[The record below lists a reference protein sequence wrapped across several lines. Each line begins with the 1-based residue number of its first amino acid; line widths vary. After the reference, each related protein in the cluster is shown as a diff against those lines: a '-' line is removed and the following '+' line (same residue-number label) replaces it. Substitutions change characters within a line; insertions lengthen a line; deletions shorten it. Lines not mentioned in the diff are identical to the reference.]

1 MSVVQ
6 GGTAEVNSGTE
17 SRYQQ
22 QGSVVDPKMKQEVTQ
37 LLDVLCHN
45 PRVRVALE
53 RMGAF
58 VIDHNEYRAQ
68 STETHIHPGYKAPF
82 ATANDWLN
90 YVHPDDKARVEQVW
104 QSVMDGRTDLFN
116 CQFRFRKAD
125 GSYRWLTNQGTV
137 VYRLDGGQPW
147 IYLGSDTDVTELKE
161 IEAELRA
168 SQQKLEASLLM
179 DAQLG
184 IPNRRFL
191 QQQSPR
197 FFDLAQRHQQQVA
210 VMVCD
215 IDEFKNLND
224 HLGHLRAD
232 ELLLAAAQ
240 TLQSTLRSSD
250 IIARFGG
257 DEFVVVLL
265 NTTPES
271 VAQVAD
277 RMIERIEAIPIAEGD
292 QKLSVSIGAC
302 CHIPQDQ
309 GDFWRFFEQ
318 ADQALY
324 RAKSSG
330 RGRYV
335 ASS

>member
-1 MSVVQ
+1 MFYDNRAPEWKTRS
-6 GGTAEVNSGTE
+6 
-17 SRYQQ
+17 QQ
-22 QGSVVDPKMKQEVTQ
+22 QDDAVDPLIEEEVAQ
-37 LLDVLCHN
+37 LLAVFCRN
-45 PRVRVALE
+45 PRVRLAME
-53 RMGAF
+53 RMGVF
-58 VIDHNEYRAQ
+58 VIDHNEYRAK
-68 STETHIHPGYKAPF
+68 STETHIHPGYETPF
-82 ATANDWLN
+82 TTANDWLN
-90 YVHPDDKARVEQVW
+90 YVHPEDKARVEQEW
-104 QSVMDGRTDLFN
+104 EAVMDGRTDLFN
-116 CQFRFRKAD
+116 CQYRFRKAD

-137 VYRLDGGQPW
+137 VYRLEGGQPW
-147 IYLGSDTDVTELKE
+147 IYLGSDTDVTELKDT
-161 IEAELRA
+161 EAELRA

-179 DAQLG
+179 DAHLG

-224 HLGHLRAD
+224 RLGHLRAD
-232 ELLLAAAQ
+232 ELLLAAARV
-240 TLQSTLRSSD
+240 LQSTLRSSD

-257 DEFVVVLL
+257 DEFVVILL

-277 RMIERIEAIPIAEGD
+277 RMIEQIEAIPVAD
-292 QKLSVSIGAC
+292 HDLRLSVSIGAC
-302 CHIPQDQ
+302 CHIPKDQ
-309 GDFWRFFEQ
+309 GDFWRFFEE

-335 ASS
+335 ASL

>member
-1 MSVVQ
+1 MFAVP
-6 GGTAEVNSGTE
+6 GGTAVLNSGME
-17 SRYQQ
+17 CRQQ
-22 QGSVVDPKMKQEVTQ
+22 KQGCAVDPSIEQEVAQ
-37 LLDVLCHN
+37 LLDVFRRN
-45 PRVRVALE
+45 PRVRLAME
-53 RMGAF
+53 RMGVF
-58 VIDHNEYRAQ
+58 VIDHNEYRAK
-68 STETHIHPGYKAPF
+68 SADTHIHPGYETPF

-90 YVHPDDKARVEQVW
+90 YVHPDDKARVEQEW
-104 QSVMDGRTDLFN
+104 QAVMDGETDLFH
-116 CQFRFRKAD
+116 CQYRFQKAD

-137 VYRLDGGQPW
+137 VYRLDNGQPW
-147 IYLGSDTDVTELKE
+147 IVLGSDTDVTELKDT
-161 IEAELRA
+161 EAELRA
-168 SQQKLEASLLM
+168 SQQKLEASLLT

-215 IDEFKNLND
+215 IDDFKSLND
-224 HLGHLRAD
+224 RLGHFRAD
-232 ELLLAAAQ
+232 ELLLAAVQ
-240 TLQSTLRSSD
+240 SLQSTLRSSD

-265 NTTPES
+265 DTTPDS

-277 RMIERIEAIPIAEGD
+277 RMIEQIQAIPVADGTLR
-292 QKLSVSIGAC
+292 LSVSIGAC
-302 CHIPQDQ
+302 CHIPKDQ
-309 GDFWRFFEQ
+309 GDFWQFFEQ

-330 RGRYV
+330 RGCYV
-335 ASS
+335 ANG